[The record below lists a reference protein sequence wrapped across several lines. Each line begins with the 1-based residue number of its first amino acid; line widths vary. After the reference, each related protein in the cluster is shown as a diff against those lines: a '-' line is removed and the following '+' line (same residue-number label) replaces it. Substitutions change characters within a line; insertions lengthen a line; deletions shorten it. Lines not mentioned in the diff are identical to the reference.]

1 VDLNPA
7 NGAPTADAGGPYSVD
22 EGSTVTLAATGG
34 DPEGAAV
41 TFAWDLNNDGV
52 FESSGQ
58 SVPFA
63 AVDGPLDQPVAVQ
76 VRDISALAT
85 TDSAMVTVVNVAPSV
100 SLISG
105 LPTAAS
111 TNENLS
117 GSATFTDPGVA
128 DTHTATWAWGDG
140 TTTAGIVTQGAGS
153 GTVAGT
159 HSYSSAGFYMVTLT
173 VTDKDGGVSSS
184 TFGPIEVTAPPV
196 VGRGFLAGA
205 GWVASPK
212 GALVGSPQV
221 GGRLILAAVGRSLP
235 AADESVGAVVVRYRS
250 GGIDFV
256 GVSRNAFAVEEKLAT
271 MEGTGALNGRP
282 NHSFL
287 LTVQD
292 SNRWFGWGDKVRLQI
307 RDAGGAVVYDS
318 QPGQPAD
325 AAPTLPLL
333 AGNFVVGSVE
343 AMAAQAA
350 TEESVLSEV
359 EELMEQ
365 LPAYAEAE
373 ENLFLP
379 LVQTKP

>member
-1 VDLNPA
+1 
-7 NGAPTADAGGPYSVD
+7 
-22 EGSTVTLAATGG
+22 
-34 DPEGAAV
+34 
-41 TFAWDLNNDGV
+41 
-52 FESSGQ
+52 
-58 SVPFA
+58 
-63 AVDGPLDQPVAVQ
+63 
-76 VRDISALAT
+76 
-85 TDSAMVTVVNVAPSV
+85 
-100 SLISG
+100 
-105 LPTAAS
+105 
-111 TNENLS
+111 
-117 GSATFTDPGVA
+117 
-128 DTHTATWAWGDG
+128 
-140 TTTAGIVTQGAGS
+140 
-153 GTVAGT
+153 
-159 HSYSSAGFYMVTLT
+159 
-173 VTDKDGGVSSS
+173 
-184 TFGPIEVTAPPV
+184 
-196 VGRGFLAGA
+196 
-205 GWVASPK
+205 
-212 GALVGSPQV
+212 
-221 GGRLILAAVGRSLP
+221 
-235 AADESVGAVVVRYRS
+235 
-250 GGIDFV
+250 
-256 GVSRNAFAVEEKLAT
+256 

-343 AMAAQAA
+343 ATAAQAA